1 MGAELIAWFVPPE
14 TILLEEKQAHVW
26 CADMRELEPQLAEY
40 VDVLSSAERERS
52 NRFHFQKDRNHYII
66 RHGVLRKILGRYLGQ
81 APSEIQF
88 RYGTRG
94 KPEILDDPIHIHFND
109 SHSTDLALYAVTLA
123 CPIGVDVE
131 CIRPIP
137 EFEDIATRYF
147 SPREVGMMR
156 ALSVEKRMEAF
167 YACWT
172 RKEAFL
178 KATGEGIGVNLAK
191 VEVTLA
197 PGEEA
202 EILRIP
208 GETQS
213 AAGWKL
219 RAFSPAP
226 GYLGAIALQGAIDT
240 VCCWAVSA
248 SL

>member
-1 MGAELIAWFVPPE
+1 MGAELIAWSFPPE
-14 TILLEEKQAHVW
+14 TILLKERQAHVW
-26 CADMRELEPQLAEY
+26 CADMRELELQLAEY
-40 VDVLSSAERERS
+40 VDVLSSGEQERA

-66 RHGVLRKILGRYLGQ
+66 RHGVLRRILSRYLGQ
-81 APSEIQF
+81 PPAEIKF
-88 RYGTRG
+88 RYGQRG
-94 KPEILDDPIHIHFND
+94 KPEVQDDPIRIHFND

-137 EFEDIATRYF
+137 EFEDIAARYF
-147 SPREVGMMR
+147 SPREVGIMR

-191 VEVTLA
+191 IEVTLA
-197 PGEEA
+197 PGEQA
-202 EILRIP
+202 EVLRIP

-213 AAGWKL
+213 ANGWKI
-219 RAFSPAP
+219 RALSPAP
-226 GYLGAIALQGAIDT
+226 GYLGAIAFQGVIDT
-240 VCCWAVSA
+240 VHSWAVPA
-248 SL
+248 FL